1 MIADEPVGRDRY
13 VWAGDLVGLC
23 DAKSDGEADERVE
36 RGAAGVERYDQP
48 ERSKPLK
55 ASVKEPQPS
64 PSEIRWIRRLGAITL
79 ETPGF
84 TLLAVLAALVGTALD
99 ILAPLVQRAAIDHSI
114 LRGGR
119 NISIYA
125 FALVGLGVSGFIT
138 TFVRRYAGG
147 KVSLGVQY
155 SLRTKIFRH
164 LQRLDF
170 ATQDTLQTGQLV
182 SRSTADVGLLQ
193 GLLAFLPRLFG
204 NVLLALGAVVVML
217 VIYWPLGLLV
227 ALSLPILLFS
237 SIRLRTKVFPA
248 SWDAQQKEGEVA
260 VVVEEAVTGITVV
273 KATVL
278 ETEMVRLLRDRARSL
293 FRSRARTVRLS
304 SRLQALLEAIPMLT
318 QAVVIAV
325 GGYAS
330 YEGHLSLGTFLLFF
344 TFIAQ
349 LNAPVRQLAS
359 LVAIAEQ
366 ARAGADRIF
375 SLLDLHPLVETPQSP
390 REIPKG
396 PIGVHFNNVQFS
408 YRPQEPV
415 LRGVELD
422 IKAGERVAIVGASG
436 SGKSTV
442 SLLLPRFYD
451 PQVGVVSV
459 GGVDV
464 KDVALDELRRRV
476 GIVFEDSFL
485 FSDTI
490 YNNIALG
497 SPDATQ
503 EDIVRAARAARA
515 HDFIVGFPDG
525 YSSMVGERGILL
537 SGGQRQRLSLARA
550 LLGQPDLLVLDDA
563 TSAVDATTEA
573 EIYEALDEF
582 AVDRT
587 LILIA
592 HRRSTLSL
600 AERIIVM
607 KDGLVL
613 DSGTESELLERCH
626 EFRDLLAPGGELL
639 EELQN
644 DDGTLPSL
652 AAVGADGRAPRISAG
667 ELGSRGG
674 GGARPSFRGGSGVP
688 LSLTESLR
696 RGLEKLPP
704 EKDEPKMPL
713 EEYDPLRP
721 VAFRFLGA
729 LRLLKGALG
738 LGAVLVG
745 LDAILALV
753 GPAAVRSAIDSG
765 VTTHRLSVILIASG
779 VLALASFADVVVIWA
794 EGVVTGITAER
805 FLYYLRSKIFEQLMH
820 LGMDYYESEMA
831 GRVMTR
837 MTSDVDSFSNLMQSG
852 LIAALVA
859 LVSLVGVVI
868 VLTVMSPRLV
878 LIPLLALPLLIAATV
893 YYQRYSSRVYTRARE
908 RIALVNSNFQEGV
921 SGLKVSQA
929 YAKEKDSSEEFE
941 RLSAGYRDTRMKAQ
955 KAISIYF
962 PFVLL
967 LSDIA
972 GAVTLYVGAHLVIS
986 HEVQVGTVIA
996 FLLYL
1001 SLFFSPIQQL
1011 SQTFDQIQQATVAA
1025 RQIRRL
1031 MSLTL
1036 NTESDP
1042 NAAVIVGVEGDV
1054 QARHVGFHYGSTAS
1068 NALRDIDLTLPAG
1081 SKVALVGETGAG
1093 KSTVAKLLVRFYD
1106 PSSGAIVLDGRN
1118 VAQLDLSWYRSQV
1131 GYLPQEP
1138 FLFSGSIYRNI
1149 ALGRSGASEAE
1160 VLRAAEVTGVLDFA
1174 NGFPDGLDH
1183 DVGERGRGLSAG
1195 QRQLIALARLY
1206 LSEPSLLVLD
1216 EVSSSLDLRSEAR
1229 ALDALAAI
1237 CEGKT
1242 TVVIAHRLPSAK
1254 VADMVVVLDHGQ
1266 VVEVGPHDE
1275 LRISG
1280 GRYSQMWDLFE
1291 GETA

>member
-1 MIADEPVGRDRY
+1 V
-13 VWAGDLVGLC
+13 
-23 DAKSDGEADERVE
+23 
-36 RGAAGVERYDQP
+36 
-48 ERSKPLK
+48 
-55 ASVKEPQPS
+55 
-64 PSEIRWIRRLGAITL
+64 TL

-84 TLLAVLAALVGTALD
+84 TLLAILAAVVGTTLD
-99 ILAPLVQRAAIDHSI
+99 IVSPLIQRAAIDHSI

-119 NISIYA
+119 NILVYA
-125 FALVGLGVSGFIT
+125 LALVGTGLVGFLT
-138 TFVRRYAGG
+138 TFIRRYAGG

-217 VIYWPLGLLV
+217 VIYWPLGVLV
-227 ALSLPILLFS
+227 AISLPILLFS

-278 ETEMVRLLRDRARSL
+278 EGEMVRLLRERARLL

-304 SRLQALLEAIPMLT
+304 SRLQALLQAIPMMT
-318 QAVVIAV
+318 QAVVIAI

-344 TFIAQ
+344 TFISQ
-349 LNAPVRQLAS
+349 LDAPVRQLAS

-375 SLLDLHPLVETPQSP
+375 SLLDLHPLVQTPQSP
-390 REIPKG
+390 RELPTG
-396 PIGVHFNNVQFS
+396 QLGVELKDVVFS
-408 YRPQEPV
+408 YRPREPV
-415 LRGVELD
+415 LRGVNLE
-422 IKAGERVAIVGASG
+422 IKPGERVAIVGASG

-451 PQVGVVSV
+451 PQVGSV
-459 GGVDV
+459 RIGGVDLREI
-464 KDVALDELRRRV
+464 ALDELRRRV
-476 GIVFEDSFL
+476 GIVFEESFL

-497 SPDATQ
+497 SPDTTR
-503 EDIVRAARAARA
+503 EEVVRAAKAARA
-515 HDFIVGFPDG
+515 HDFIVGFDNG
-525 YSSMVGERGILL
+525 YDSMVGERGILL

-550 LLGQPDLLVLDDA
+550 LLGRPDVLVLDDA

-573 EIYEALDEF
+573 EIYDALEEF
-582 AVDRT
+582 AEQRT

-600 AERIIVM
+600 AERVVIM
-607 KDGLVL
+607 KDGAVL
-613 DSGTESELLERCH
+613 DEGTEAELFERCQEFRELLAPESELLGES
-626 EFRDLLAPGGELL
+626 EEEQSGGASFAGVLSE
-639 EELQN
+639 
-644 DDGTLPSL
+644 GPSL
-652 AAVGADGRAPRISAG
+652 NGVTREPS
-667 ELGSRGG
+667 SRSGG
-674 GGARPSFRGGSGVP
+674 GMGRPSFRGGAGVP
-688 LSLTESLR
+688 LTLTDSLK
-696 RGLEKLPP
+696 RGLENLPA
-704 EKDEPKMPL
+704 ERDEPNMPL
-713 EEYDPLRP
+713 REYDPLQP
-721 VAFRFLGA
+721 VPFRFSGIFRLLRGA
-729 LRLLKGALG
+729 LT
-738 LGAVLVG
+738 LGAVFVG
-745 LDAILALV
+745 LDALLSLV
-753 GPAAVRSAIDSG
+753 GPASVRSAIDSG
-765 VTTHRLSVILIASG
+765 VTAHRLSVILIASG
-779 VLALASFADVVVIWA
+779 VLALASCADIVVIWA

-805 FLYYLRSKIFEQLMH
+805 FLFYLRSKIFEQLMH

-837 MTSDVDSFSNLMQSG
+837 MTSDVDSFSNLMQNG
-852 LIAALVA
+852 LVAALVA
-859 LVSLVGVVI
+859 IVSLVGVVI

-878 LIPLLALPLLIAATV
+878 LIPLLAFPPLIAATI
-893 YYQRYSSRVYTRARE
+893 YYQRYSSRIYTRARE

-955 KAISIYF
+955 TAISIYF

-972 GAVTLYVGAHLVIS
+972 GAGTLYFGAHLVTS
-986 HEVQVGTVIA
+986 HSIQVGTVIA

-1011 SQTFDQIQQATVAA
+1011 SQTFDQIQQASVAA

-1036 NTESDP
+1036 NTQADSDD
-1042 NAAVIVGVEGDV
+1042 VIEGGVDGDL
-1054 QARHVGFHYGSTAS
+1054 QARHVGFHYGSTTS
-1068 NALRDIDLTLPAG
+1068 NALRDVELTLPAG

-1106 PSSGAIVLDGRN
+1106 PSSGAIVLDGHN
-1118 VAQLDLSWYRSQV
+1118 VAQLDLSWYRSRV

-1149 ALGRSGASEAE
+1149 ALGRSDASEEE
-1160 VLRAAEVTGVLDFA
+1160 VLHAAEVTGVSSFA
-1174 NGFPDGLDH
+1174 DGFPDGLNH
-1183 DVGERGRGLSAG
+1183 DVGERGRSLSAG

-1216 EVSSSLDLRSEAR
+1216 EVSSSLDLRSEAK
-1229 ALDALAAI
+1229 ALEALEAI

-1266 VVEVGPHDE
+1266 VIEVGQHDE